1 VAVIWRDPNN
11 NDTVLQAGEKI
22 LVVINFTNTNLFGYG
37 LEPYDVFKVEIKPP
51 IGSALTVERT
61 VPASLTYEY
70 IDLG

>member
-1 VAVIWRDPNN
+1 
-11 NDTVLQAGEKI
+11 
-22 LVVINFTNTNLFGYG
+22 VVINFTILFEYG
-37 LEPYDVFKVEIKPP
+37 LESYDVFKVEIKPP